1 MRKGLKM
8 VAFIIDVIFMPIR
21 ALIGL
26 EVVVSAA
33 IFNDVSVKDAL
44 REYGA
49 QIKNYPN
56 LLKEGY
62 EVIFKGKELGL

>member
-26 EVVVSAA
+26 ETVVSAA
-33 IFNDVSVKDAL
+33 IVSDVSVKDSL

-49 QIKNYPN
+49 QLKKYPN
-56 LLKEGY
+56 LVKEGY
-62 EVIFKGKELGL
+62 EVIFK

>member
-1 MRKGLKM
+1 MNKGLKM
-8 VAFIIDVIFMPIR
+8 VAFVVDVFFMPIR

-26 EVVVSAA
+26 EIVISAA

-49 QIKNYPN
+49 QIMNYPN
-56 LLKEGY
+56 QLMEAYG
-62 EVIFKGKELGL
+62 VIFKGKELGL

>member
-8 VAFIIDVIFMPIR
+8 VAFVVDVIFMPIR

-26 EVVVSAA
+26 EIVVSAA

-44 REYGA
+44 REYSA
-49 QIKNYPN
+49 QIMNYPN
-56 LLKEGY
+56 QLKEGY

>member
-1 MRKGLKM
+1 MRKGLKI
-8 VAFIIDVIFMPIR
+8 VAFIIDVAFMPIR

-26 EVVVSAA
+26 EVVISGA
-33 IFNDVSVKDAL
+33 ILGDVSVKDAL

-49 QIKNYPN
+49 QISNYPN

>member
-8 VAFIIDVIFMPIR
+8 VAFIIDVAFMPIR

-26 EVVVSAA
+26 EIVISAA
-33 IFNDVSVKDAL
+33 IFNDVSVRDAL

-49 QIKNYPN
+49 QIMNYPN
-56 LLKEGY
+56 QLKEGY
-62 EVIFKGKELGL
+62 EVIFGDGEVGL

>member
-8 VAFIIDVIFMPIR
+8 VAFVVDVIFMPIR

-26 EVVVSAA
+26 EIVVSAA
-33 IFNDVSVKDAL
+33 ILNDVSVKDAL

-49 QIKNYPN
+49 QIMNYPN
-56 LLKEGY
+56 QLKEAY

>member
-1 MRKGLKM
+1 MNKGLKM
-8 VAFIIDVIFMPIR
+8 VAFVVDVIFMPIR

-26 EVVVSAA
+26 EIVVSAS

-49 QIKNYPN
+49 QIMNYPN
-56 LLKEGY
+56 QLKEGY

>member
-1 MRKGLKM
+1 MNKGLKM
-8 VAFIIDVIFMPIR
+8 VAFVVDVFFMPIR

-26 EVVVSAA
+26 EIVISAA

-49 QIKNYPN
+49 QIMNYPN
-56 LLKEGY
+56 QLREAYG
-62 EVIFKGKELGL
+62 VIFKGKELGL

>member
-8 VAFIIDVIFMPIR
+8 VAFVVDVIFMPIR

-26 EVVVSAA
+26 ETIVTGA

-49 QIKNYPN
+49 QIMNYPN
-56 LLKEGY
+56 TVKEGY

>member
-26 EVVVSAA
+26 ETIVTGA

>member
-8 VAFIIDVIFMPIR
+8 VALVVDVIFMPIR

-26 EVVVSAA
+26 QILVSAA
-33 IFNDVSVKDAL
+33 ILNDVSVKDSL

-49 QIKNYPN
+49 QIMNYPN
-56 LLKEGY
+56 QLKEGY

>member
-8 VAFIIDVIFMPIR
+8 VAFIIDVAFMPIR

-26 EVVVSAA
+26 EIIITAA
-33 IFNDVSVKDAL
+33 IFNDVSVRDAL

-49 QIKNYPN
+49 QIMNYPN
-56 LLKEGY
+56 QLKEGY
-62 EVIFKGKELGL
+62 EVIFGDGEVGL